1 MTPLKRVLFV
11 SRQFPPD
18 FVRSVHGV
26 YIRMRVFLD
35 ALQEMAESLE
45 MLFYVEEGVDVSPA
59 AMQQAEV
66 DMQAFWGIRATV
78 TLCPVATPDDPRGFV
93 NHYLRP
99 AASFFAQA
107 LYAGTAGP
115 AQVAAFETAVDAGP
129 EAIFVH
135 RLDAMCPA
143 LLTRRPLP
151 PIYLDVDD
159 IDHVKVVRQLRQP
172 PFWPGKFLYYL
183 QVPALVSGERRAIKL
198 ARKSFVCSDVD
209 RDYLATRWRLPGVV
223 TLPNAVSIPAEYA
236 TEPGARSLLLVATY
250 AYGPNIIAADFLVK
264 DVWPLVREACPDA
277 RLIVAG
283 NKPDRIPSFAQH
295 PAGVEFTGF
304 VPDLE
309 MLYRRAAIVSCPI
322 LSGGGTRIKILEAA
336 AHGKAVVSTV
346 VGAEGLELRDG
357 DEIVLRDG
365 ARAFADACI
374 ELLGNPSRREAL
386 GRAAREAVARRY
398 DRRRIVARVKDEMSG
413 RPAR

>member
-1 MTPLKRVLFV
+1 MKRILFV
-11 SRQFPPD
+11 SRQFPQD
-18 FVRSVHGV
+18 IVRSVHGV

-35 ALQEMAESLE
+35 ALQEMADALE
-45 MLFYVEEGVDVSPA
+45 MLFYVEEGVDASPA
-59 AMQQAEV
+59 AMQQAEA
-66 DMQAFWGIRATV
+66 DMRSFWGIEATV
-78 TLCPVATPDDPRGFV
+78 TLCPVATPDDPRGFL

-99 AASFFAQA
+99 ATSFFAQS

-115 AQVAAFETAVDAGP
+115 TQVAAFESALDARP

-151 PIYLDVDD
+151 PIYLDLDD
-159 IDHVKVVRQLRQP
+159 IEHVKVVRQLREP
-172 PFWPGKFLYYL
+172 PFWPGKYLYYL
-183 QVPALVSGERRAIKL
+183 QLPALLSGERRAIRL
-198 ARKSFVCSDVD
+198 ARKSFVCSDLD

-223 TLPNAVSIPAEYA
+223 TLPNAVSIPAEFG
-236 TEPGARSLLLVATY
+236 TEPGSRSLLLVATY

-283 NKPDRIPSFAQH
+283 NKPERIPSFAQR

-304 VPDLE
+304 VSELE
-309 MLYRRAAIVSCPI
+309 MLYRRAAIVCCPI

-357 DEIVLRDG
+357 VEIALHDG
-365 ARAFADACI
+365 APAFADACI
-374 ELLGNPSRREAL
+374 ELLGDPSRREAL

-398 DRRRIVARVKDEMSG
+398 DRRRIVAQVKDEMSG